1 MKSLWKEYPMTI
13 ILISLCTLMIPI
25 SIILYFVLGT
35 TRLGEVMLNY
45 GIPIICTGI
54 ISFIFEMVCVKH
66 GTDKDDKTKN

>member
-13 ILISLCTLMIPI
+13 ILISLCALMIPI
-25 SIILYFVLGT
+25 SIILYFVLGAT
-35 TRLGEVMLNY
+35 EEGKITLNY

-54 ISFIFEMVCVKH
+54 ILSISEMVCVKH

>member
-1 MKSLWKEYPMTI
+1 
-13 ILISLCTLMIPI
+13 MIPI
-25 SIILYFVLGT
+25 SIILYFVLGA